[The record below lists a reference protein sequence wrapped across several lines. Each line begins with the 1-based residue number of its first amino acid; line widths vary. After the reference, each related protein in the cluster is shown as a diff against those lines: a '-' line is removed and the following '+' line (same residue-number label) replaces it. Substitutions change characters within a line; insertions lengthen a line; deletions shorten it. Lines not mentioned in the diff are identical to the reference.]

1 MLYLVLEIFLWKLP
15 MEQCFVNENFVIE
28 NNETI
33 EICVNDEIME
43 ENVNV
48 QTETNR
54 NPKNEREEQMKII
67 ATLTLVSW
75 PKQGLAKVRVK
86 NEA

>member
-1 MLYLVLEIFLWKLP
+1 
-15 MEQCFVNENFVIE
+15 
-28 NNETI
+28 
-33 EICVNDEIME
+33 
-43 ENVNV
+43 VNV